1 MNRPVVFLSSM
12 VLAFFLSAP
21 AHGRPSPPPAPSVLA
36 AVASSSS
43 QINLS
48 WRDNS
53 TTESGFIVQ
62 RALSSGG
69 PWSQIGTT
77 GANAISFANGGL
89 SPATTYYYRVC
100 AYNSRGRSSYS
111 TVASATTVTACT
123 YALSASGASASAS
136 GGSGSVNVTAGAGC
150 SWTATTGY
158 SWIHTTSSGT
168 GNGTVS
174 YSVDPNTST
183 ASR

>member
-1 MNRPVVFLSSM
+1 LGELLCAPVQARPV
-12 VLAFFLSAP
+12 
-21 AHGRPSPPPAPSVLA
+21 PPPAPSALSSLA
-36 AVASSSS
+36 ISAT

-69 PWSQIGTT
+69 PWSQVGTT
-77 GANAISFANGGL
+77 GANGTSFANGGL

-123 YALSASGASASAS
+123 YALSASGANASAS

-158 SWIHTTSSGT
+158 SWIHTTS
-168 GNGTVS
+168 
-174 YSVDPNTST
+174 
-183 ASR
+183 